1 MSNRYGFTLIEL
13 LIVVAIIGVLAAIA
27 VPNFLNAQTR
37 AKVAR
42 VRVDLRTISQAL
54 EMYHIDH
61 RAYPH
66 PKQNGIVFRIAN
78 HIATVLELTTPTS
91 YLATVMMEDPFVP
104 METWGTEEH
113 ATFPTYVYVNYR
125 GHWGLRDGLRSFG
138 ISDEK
143 QLPDAFGLTSQGPDD
158 ADSGGVWLPG
168 DIRMNRRCL
177 GCKYDRL
184 YDPSNGL
191 RSSGDILR
199 FGGNLQMPNSLGG
212 GA

>member
-1 MSNRYGFTLIEL
+1 MKPHTGFTLIEL
-13 LIVVAIIGVLAAIA
+13 LIVVAIIGILAAVA

-54 EMYHIDH
+54 ELYRIDH

-66 PKQNGIVFRIAN
+66 PKQNGVVFHIAN
-78 HIATVLELTTPTS
+78 HIATVLELTTPTAYMS
-91 YLATVMMEDPFVP
+91 TVMIEDPFVP

-125 GHWGLRDGLRSFG
+125 GHWGLRDGIRSFG
-138 ISDEK
+138 IDNPEF
-143 QLPDAFGLTSQGPDD
+143 LPDAIGLTSQGPDD
-158 ADSGGVWLPG
+158 SDSGGVWLPG
-168 DIRMNRRCL
+168 DVKMNRRCL

-184 YDPSNGL
+184 YEPSNGL

-199 FGGNLQMPNSLGG
+199 FGGKLQVQQTMGG
-212 GA
+212 G